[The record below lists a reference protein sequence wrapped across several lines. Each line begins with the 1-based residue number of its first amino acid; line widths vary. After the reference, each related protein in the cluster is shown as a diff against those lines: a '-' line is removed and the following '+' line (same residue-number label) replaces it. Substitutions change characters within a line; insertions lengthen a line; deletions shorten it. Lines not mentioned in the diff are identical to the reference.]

1 MTYEDRN
8 NFVAIFNNL
17 IVSGY
22 FVWRIYGMY
31 LEGAFEGPDGLAI
44 WAQTVLWVIPI
55 SIVASIILTILF
67 NIFFAIASRDH
78 NPETVSDERDRQFG
92 RRSIITAVIV
102 ASAGFILALV
112 ILALGWDVFYALNLI
127 LVGFVL
133 ADLLGSLVKF
143 ISYRRGY

>member
-8 NFVAIFNNL
+8 NLVAIFNNL

-31 LEGAFEGPDGLAI
+31 LEGAFEGPDGLSL
-44 WAQTVLWVIPI
+44 WAQTVLWVIPV
-55 SIVASIILTILF
+55 SIAATIVLTIAF
-67 NIFFAIASRDH
+67 NIVFAIAVRDP
-78 NPETVSDERDRQFG
+78 NPEMVSDERDRQFG
-92 RRSIITAVIV
+92 RRSIMTSVFV
-102 ASAGFILALV
+102 ASAGFILSLV
-112 ILALGWDVFYALNLI
+112 LLALGGEVFYALNLI

-133 ADLLGSLVKF
+133 ADLSGSLVKF